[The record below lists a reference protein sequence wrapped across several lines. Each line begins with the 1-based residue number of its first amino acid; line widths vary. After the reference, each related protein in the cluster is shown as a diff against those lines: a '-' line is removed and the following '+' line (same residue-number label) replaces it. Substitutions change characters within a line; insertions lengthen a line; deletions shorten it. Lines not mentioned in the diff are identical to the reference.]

1 MLPVG
6 WKLSKECT
14 LAIKLTCNYI
24 NSLSMENI
32 FHATKTPYMDYV
44 RELFLAEN
52 LKSILSFSHHYLIN
66 NTYSTLFCHS
76 NDSLPENIKTL
87 SNWVLLFFLTQQS
100 KYSWCIR
107 NGSRDSN
114 RQYFFN
120 VCLKTCLP
128 RGAIYSESPHR
139 HFRVLKIDAVC

>member
-1 MLPVG
+1 
-6 WKLSKECT
+6 
-14 LAIKLTCNYI
+14 
-24 NSLSMENI
+24 MENI

-87 SNWVLLFFLTQQS
+87 SN
-100 KYSWCIR
+100 
-107 NGSRDSN
+107 
-114 RQYFFN
+114 
-120 VCLKTCLP
+120 
-128 RGAIYSESPHR
+128 
-139 HFRVLKIDAVC
+139 